1 MKQRSRKD
9 SLEPAK
15 AYHSKGVHSQM
26 AVRQDTSHNV
36 HDMNKL
42 GIQSV
47 ESYAHA
53 VEEDRTPHCIGC
65 SHNNWATVGIPC
77 KRGEGSGV
85 AVRCEGDP
93 GSTS

>member
-36 HDMNKL
+36 HDMKL
-42 GIQSV
+42 GIQGV

-53 VEEDRTPHCIGC
+53 VGTPHCIVC
-65 SHNNWATVGIPC
+65 SHDNWASVGIQR

-85 AVRCEGDP
+85 VVGCEGRP